1 MRTVNGVYRNG
12 KIESL
17 EDLDLANNTK
27 LLIIVTD
34 EILSEK
40 VAVQIPGASAMEKIR
55 KRSALE
61 ISNEQQISSR
71 EKLKQVV
78 SSLENRIPYGN
89 LEEAT
94 ARLRRYSDDT
104 D

>member
-17 EDLDLANNTK
+17 EDLDLENNTK

-34 EILSEK
+34 EILSGQ
-40 VAVQIPGASAMEKIR
+40 VAAQVPGASALEKIR
-55 KRSALE
+55 RRSALE
-61 ISNEQQISSR
+61 ISSEQQISSR

-78 SSLENRIPYGN
+78 SRVENKIPFSS

-94 ARLRRYSDDT
+94 ASLRRYSDDS